1 MQIIADHPILGP
13 LPEQNIVE
21 IIVDG
26 KRMNVRDGEMIAAVL
41 MEAGYKKFRN
51 TARTGE
57 PRFYYCGIGQCTDCM
72 MEVDGVPGIRTCI
85 TPVKRGMTVNSISG
99 LGSWRDKLAND

>member
-1 MQIIADHPILGP
+1 MDRIKDHPILGP
-13 LPEQNIVE
+13 LPEPDMIG

-26 KRMNVRDGEMIAAVL
+26 KPLSVRSGISVAAAL
-41 MEAGYKKFRN
+41 METGVKKFRT

-72 MEVDGVPGIRTCI
+72 MEVDGMPGIRTCI
-85 TPVKRGMTVNSISG
+85 TEVKPGMCVNTLSG
-99 LGSWRDKLAND
+99 LGTWRNAHEDD